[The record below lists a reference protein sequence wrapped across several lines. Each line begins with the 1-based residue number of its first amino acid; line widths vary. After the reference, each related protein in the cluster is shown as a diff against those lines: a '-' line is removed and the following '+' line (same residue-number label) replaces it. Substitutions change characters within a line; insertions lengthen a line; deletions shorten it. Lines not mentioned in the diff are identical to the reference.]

1 MKGEISGIF
10 FDAGWV
16 LFYPVYREW
25 FLNRKIAEYIDLG
38 LLDLLPQERKA
49 DAFDSALQYLNSRK
63 LILTEDEEYALFQ
76 GFYGIISA
84 KLPELNLNQDQI
96 NEIAY
101 TKVFDTDNYAFYP
114 DTKPALEKLKTKYK
128 LGIISD
134 TWPSIERIL
143 RFGGI
148 DSLFD
153 TKTYSCFL
161 GVSKPDQQ
169 IYLHAL
175 QHMGFTAKQTVF
187 IDDSENNLV
196 GAATCGMNPIL
207 MRTERTGACDS
218 GKYPVIDR
226 LSDLLEL
233 DIMRD

>member
-16 LFYPVYREW
+16 LFYPVYQEW
-25 FLNRKIAEYIDLG
+25 FLNHKIVEYIDFS
-38 LLDLLPQERKA
+38 LLDSLPQEQKA
-49 DAFDSALQYLNSRK
+49 DAVDSALQYLNSRK

-101 TKVFDTDNYAFYP
+101 TKVFDTANYAFYP
-114 DTKPALEKLKTKYK
+114 DTKPAIEKLKSKYK

-143 RFGGI
+143 RSGGI

-175 QHMGFTAKQTVF
+175 QHMGIPAKQTVF
-187 IDDSENNLV
+187 IDDCGNNLD
-196 GAATCGMNPIL
+196 GAAACGMNPIL
-207 MRTERTGACDS
+207 MRTERAGVSAS
-218 GKYPVIDR
+218 GKYPVINC

-233 DIMRD
+233 DIMGD